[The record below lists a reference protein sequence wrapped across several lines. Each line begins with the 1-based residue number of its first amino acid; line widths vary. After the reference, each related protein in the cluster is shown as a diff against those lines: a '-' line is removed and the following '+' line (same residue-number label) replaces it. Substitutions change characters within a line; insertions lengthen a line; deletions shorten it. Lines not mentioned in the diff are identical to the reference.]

1 MFISFKKNKIML
13 IIDSH
18 THIFKSLKGKISKG
32 NTLSS
37 NYGKI
42 TIASKKTENF
52 LPPLCQ
58 KTTFTPEMLLEYMR
72 LLNID
77 KAILVQNSFY
87 GEMNDYIFRVIKRK
101 PNKFNGAAY
110 INLWNKGAKNIF
122 KYIIN
127 KLKFS
132 IIKIEF
138 SNNWGFSVLYPG
150 IRLDDSTID

>member
-72 LLNID
+72 LLNIFSP
-77 KAILVQNSFY
+77 ASSVVNVYSV
-87 GEMNDYIFRVIKRK
+87 GMASPVSIKD
-101 PNKFNGAAY
+101 
-110 INLWNKGAKNIF
+110 
-122 KYIIN
+122 
-127 KLKFS
+127 S
-132 IIKIEF
+132 E
-138 SNNWGFSVLYPG
+138 SSVAG
-150 IRLDDSTID
+150 